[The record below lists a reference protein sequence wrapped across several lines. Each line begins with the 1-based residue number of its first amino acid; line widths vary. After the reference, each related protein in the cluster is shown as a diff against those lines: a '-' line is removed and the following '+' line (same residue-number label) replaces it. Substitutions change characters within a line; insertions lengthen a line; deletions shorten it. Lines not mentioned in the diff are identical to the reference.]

1 VVGRSVLH
9 RVGCPSYRLDTAIR
23 PDSGEP
29 RFVVVDAD
37 GFLHPE
43 ATAWLQF
50 LTDVGRSP
58 NTVCD
63 YGRRVAWYLS
73 WCALTMDWR
82 KATLSHLALWRRAVA
97 ASPVSKTNGNSGFR
111 SESTVGLWMLAVR
124 SFYEWADAHSLM
136 ATDVASRMTEL
147 KYFAP
152 GTAGGGEHGA
162 MRRVLVEEL
171 RSKRVEAPPP
181 RWISDAGA
189 RNRLGELMLPA
200 RDRFLIDLLTT
211 SGIRVGEALSLFVA
225 DLHFGGGLQQLGCPY
240 ADPHFHV
247 RVDNPVENS
256 ARAKGGPRV
265 LFTHRDVVESYI
277 DYALER
283 RKILEARGVCDASP
297 HLFVNLYSE
306 DRWLGRAM
314 TYSSVKRLLNRC
326 SRRIGYDLSGPHIL
340 RHTFATRLIRGID
353 CDPVPVDV
361 VQALLGHAAL
371 SSTQVYTHDAETAM
385 KAATLA
391 IAARPAPGAQEGH

>member
-1 VVGRSVLH
+1 LAVASRIVLDA
-9 RVGCPSYRLDTAIR
+9 PSYRLDTAIR

-50 LTDVGRSP
+50 LTDAGRSP
-58 NTVCD
+58 NTVRD

-82 KATLSHLALWRRAVA
+82 KATLSHLALWRRTVA

-111 SESTVGLWMLAVR
+111 SENTVGLWMLAVR

-181 RWISDAGA
+181 RWICDAGA

-225 DLHFGGGLQQLGCPY
+225 DLHFGGGSQQLGCPY

-277 DYALER
+277 GYALER

-314 TYSSVKRLLNRC
+314 SYSSVKRLLNRC

>member
-1 VVGRSVLH
+1 MLDV
-9 RVGCPSYRLDTAIR
+9 CSYRLDTAIR

-29 RFVVVDAD
+29 RFVVVDTD

-50 LTDVGRSP
+50 LADVGRSP
-58 NTVCD
+58 NTVRD

-82 KATLSHLALWRRAVA
+82 KATLSHLALWRRTVA

-111 SESTVGLWMLAVR
+111 SESTVGLWMVAVR
-124 SFYEWADAHSLM
+124 SFYEWADAHSLLV
-136 ATDVASRMTEL
+136 TDVVSRMTEL

-152 GTAGGGEHGA
+152 GTAAGGEHGA
-162 MRRVLVEEL
+162 IRRVLVDEL
-171 RSKRVEAPPP
+171 RSKRVESPPP
-181 RWISDAGA
+181 RWISDADA

-225 DLHFGGGLQQLGCPY
+225 DLHFGGGSTQLRCQH

-256 ARAKGGPRV
+256 ARAKGRPRTMFV
-265 LFTHRDVVESYI
+265 HHDVVESYI
-277 DYALER
+277 DYALAR
-283 RKILEARGVCDASP
+283 RKILAAQGVCDASP

-314 TYSSVKRLLNRC
+314 TYRSVKRLLNRC
-326 SRRIGYDLSGPHIL
+326 SKRIGYDLSGPHML
-340 RHTFATRLIRGID
+340 RHTFATRLVRGID
-353 CDPVPVDV
+353 CDPVPLDV
-361 VQALLGHAAL
+361 VQALRGHAAL
-371 SSTQVYTHDAETAM
+371 SSTQVYTHDAEAAM
-385 KAATLA
+385 KAATIA
-391 IAARPAPGAQEGH
+391 MAARPAPAAQEGR

>member
-1 VVGRSVLH
+1 VLN
-9 RVGCPSYRLDTAIR
+9 GCSYRLDTAIR
-23 PDSGEP
+23 PDSGER
-29 RFVVVDAD
+29 RFVIVDTD
-37 GFLHPE
+37 GLLHRE
-43 ATAWLQF
+43 AAAWLQF
-50 LTDVGRSP
+50 LIDVGRSP
-58 NTVCD
+58 NTVRD

-82 KATLSHLALWRRAVA
+82 TATLSHLALWRRTVA

-111 SESTVGLWMLAVR
+111 SEKTVGLWMVAVR
-124 SFYEWADAHSLM
+124 SFYEWADAHSLL
-136 ATDVASRMTEL
+136 ATDVVSRMTEL

-152 GTAGGGEHGA
+152 GTAGGGENGA

-171 RSKRVEAPPP
+171 RSKRAEAPPP
-181 RWISDAGA
+181 RWISDPEA
-189 RNRLGELMLPA
+189 RNRLGELTLPA
-200 RDRFLIDLLTT
+200 RDRFLVDLLTT
-211 SGIRVGEALSLFVA
+211 SGIRVGEALSLFTA
-225 DLHFGGGLQQLGCPY
+225 DLHFGGGSQQLGCRH

-256 ARAKGGPRV
+256 ARAKGGPRT
-265 LFTHRDVVESYI
+265 LFVHRDVVETYI

-283 RKILEARGVCDASP
+283 RKILETRGVRDASP

-314 TYSSVKRLLNRC
+314 TYSSVKRLLTRC
-326 SRRIGYDLSGPHIL
+326 SKRIGYGLSGPHML

-353 CDPVPVDV
+353 CDPIPADV

-371 SSTQVYTHDAETAM
+371 SSTQVYTHDAEAAM
-385 KAATLA
+385 KAATIA
-391 IAARPAPGAQEGH
+391 IAARPAPAPRESR

>member
-1 VVGRSVLH
+1 MLDAST
-9 RVGCPSYRLDTAIR
+9 YRLDTAIR

-29 RFVVVDAD
+29 RYVVVDAD
-37 GFLHPE
+37 GFLHRE

-50 LTDVGRSP
+50 LTDAGRSP
-58 NTVCD
+58 NTVRD

-82 KATLSHLALWRRAVA
+82 KATLSHLALWRRTVA
-97 ASPVSKTNGNSGFR
+97 ASPVSKTNGHSGFR
-111 SESTVGLWMLAVR
+111 SETTVGLWMTAVR
-124 SFYEWADAHSLM
+124 SFYEWAGAHSLLT
-136 ATDVASRMTEL
+136 TDVVSRMTEL

-162 MRRVLVEEL
+162 VRRVLVEQL
-171 RSKRVEAPPP
+171 RSERVEASPP
-181 RWISDAGA
+181 RWISDADA
-189 RNRLGELMLPA
+189 RNRLAELMLPS

-225 DLHFGGGLQQLGCPY
+225 DLHFGGGSPQLGCRH
-240 ADPHFHV
+240 AGPHFHV

-256 ARAKGGPRV
+256 ARAKGGPRT
-265 LFTHRDVVESYI
+265 LFVHREVVETYI

-283 RKILEARGVCDASP
+283 RKILDAQGVRDASP
-297 HLFVNLYSE
+297 HLFINLYSE

-326 SRRIGYDLSGPHIL
+326 SKRIGYDLSGPHML
-340 RHTFATRLIRGID
+340 RHTFATRLVRGID

-371 SSTQVYTHDAETAM
+371 SSTQVYTHDAEAAM

-391 IAARPAPGAQEGH
+391 IAARPAPRVQDER

>member
-1 VVGRSVLH
+1 VLDA
-9 RVGCPSYRLDTAIR
+9 CTYRLDTAIR
-23 PDSGEP
+23 PDSNEP
-29 RFVVVDAD
+29 RFVVVDAN

-58 NTVCD
+58 NTVRD

-73 WCALTMDWR
+73 WSALTMDWR
-82 KATLSHLALWRRAVA
+82 KATLSHLASWRRTVA
-97 ASPVSKTNGNSGFR
+97 ASPVSKTNGDSDFR
-111 SESTVGLWMLAVR
+111 SERTVGLWMVAVR
-124 SFYEWADAHSLM
+124 SFYEWADAHSLL
-136 ATDVASRMTEL
+136 ATDVVSRMTEL

-152 GTAGGGEHGA
+152 GTAGGGEHGT

-181 RWISDAGA
+181 LWISDADA
-189 RNRLGELMLPA
+189 RNRLGELILPA

-225 DLHFGGGLQQLGCPY
+225 DLHFGGGSQQLGCPY

-256 ARAKGGPRV
+256 ARAKGGPRT
-265 LFTHRDVVESYI
+265 LFVHRDVVESYI

-283 RKILEARGVCDASP
+283 RKILETRGFCDASP
-297 HLFVNLYSE
+297 LEAIDPNWRPGEY
-306 DRWLGRAM
+306 DRQD
-314 TYSSVKRLLNRC
+314 LL
-326 SRRIGYDLSGPHIL
+326 SRRHHL
-340 RHTFATRLIRGID
+340 RAPLPRHAVDRDRLPAGREHL
-353 CDPVPVDV
+353 CS
-361 VQALLGHAAL
+361 AL
-371 SSTQVYTHDAETAM
+371 
-385 KAATLA
+385 
-391 IAARPAPGAQEGH
+391 

>member
-1 VVGRSVLH
+1 LAVASRIVLD
-9 RVGCPSYRLDTAIR
+9 VCSYRLDTAIR

-29 RFVVVDAD
+29 RFVVVDTD

-50 LTDVGRSP
+50 LADVGRSP
-58 NTVCD
+58 NTVRD

-82 KATLSHLALWRRAVA
+82 KATLSHLALWRRTVA

-111 SESTVGLWMLAVR
+111 SESTVGLWMVAVR
-124 SFYEWADAHSLM
+124 SFYEWADAHSLLV
-136 ATDVASRMTEL
+136 TDVVSRMTEL

-152 GTAGGGEHGA
+152 GTAAGGEHGA
-162 MRRVLVEEL
+162 IRRVLVDEL
-171 RSKRVEAPPP
+171 RSKRVESPPP
-181 RWISDAGA
+181 RWISDADA

-225 DLHFGGGLQQLGCPY
+225 DLHFGGGSTQLRCQH

-256 ARAKGGPRV
+256 ARAKGRPRTMFV
-265 LFTHRDVVESYI
+265 HHDVVESYI
-277 DYALER
+277 DYALAR
-283 RKILEARGVCDASP
+283 RKILAAQGVCDASP

-314 TYSSVKRLLNRC
+314 TYRSVKRLLNRC
-326 SRRIGYDLSGPHIL
+326 SKRIGYDLSGPHML
-340 RHTFATRLIRGID
+340 RHTFATRLVRGID
-353 CDPVPVDV
+353 CDPVPLDV
-361 VQALLGHAAL
+361 VQALRGHAAL
-371 SSTQVYTHDAETAM
+371 SSTQVYTHDAEAAM
-385 KAATLA
+385 KAATIA
-391 IAARPAPGAQEGH
+391 MAARPAPAAQEGR